1 MDNSFKNEGFS
12 NIKIKNSIAKKFK
25 VFVLKNKE
33 SNSMTLSQMLEFFE
47 KHQLSPNDEI
57 PNHLIKVEKRVLK
70 RINAVIAILKDIEK
84 TQTKP
89 TLGMLQALFS
99 ADEKEKKPPMFLE
112 KKKSQR
118 TLEEELKLWEKSN
131 ELE

>member
-12 NIKIKNSIAKKFK
+12 NIKIKNSIAKKFRS
-25 VFVLKNKE
+25 FALKNKE
-33 SNSMTLSQMLEFFE
+33 SNSMILSQMLEFFE
-47 KHQLSPNDEI
+47 KHQLSPTDEI
-57 PNHLIKVEKRVLK
+57 PNHLIKVEKRILK

-89 TLGMLQALFS
+89 TLGMLQALFT

-118 TLEEELKLWEKSN
+118 TLEEELKLREISN

>member
-12 NIKIKNSIAKKFK
+12 NIKIKNSIAKKFRS
-25 VFVLKNKE
+25 FALKNKE
-33 SNSMTLSQMLEFFE
+33 SNSMILSQMLEFFE
-47 KHQLSPNDEI
+47 KHQLSPTDEI
-57 PNHLIKVEKRVLK
+57 PNHLIKVEKRILK

-89 TLGMLQALFS
+89 TLGMLQALFT

-118 TLEEELKLWEKSN
+118 TLEEELKLWEKST

>member
-12 NIKIKNSIAKKFK
+12 NIKIKNSIAKKFRS
-25 VFVLKNKE
+25 FALKNKE

-47 KHQLSPNDEI
+47 KHQLSPDDEI
-57 PNHLIKVEKRVLK
+57 PNHLIKVEKRILK
-70 RINAVIAILKDIEK
+70 RINAVIAIIKDIEK

-89 TLGMLQALFS
+89 TLGMLQALFT
-99 ADEKEKKPPMFLE
+99 ADEKEKKSPMFVE
-112 KKKSQR
+112 KKRSQR

-131 ELE
+131 EFE

>member
-1 MDNSFKNEGFS
+1 MDKSFKNEGFS
-12 NIKIKNSIAKKFK
+12 NIKIKNSIAKKFR

-33 SNSMTLSQMLEFFE
+33 SNSITLYQMLEFFE

-57 PNHLIKVEKRVLK
+57 PNHLIQVEKRILK
-70 RINAVIAILKDIEK
+70 RINSVIAILKDIEK

-89 TLGMLQALFS
+89 TLGMLQALFMT
-99 ADEKEKKPPMFLE
+99 EEKKAAPMYIE

-118 TLEEELKLWEKSN
+118 TLEEELELLEKSDD
-131 ELE
+131 LK

>member
-1 MDNSFKNEGFS
+1 MDKSFKNEGFS
-12 NIKIKNSIAKKFK
+12 NIKIKSSIAKKFR

-33 SNSMTLSQMLEFFE
+33 SNSMTLDQMLEFFE
-47 KHQLSPNDEI
+47 RHQLSPNDEI
-57 PNHLIKVEKRVLK
+57 PNHLIQVEKRILK

-89 TLGMLQALFS
+89 TLGMLQALFMT
-99 ADEKEKKPPMFLE
+99 EEKKTTPMYIE

-118 TLEEELKLWEKSN
+118 TLEEELKLLEKSDD
-131 ELE
+131 LK

>member
-1 MDNSFKNEGFS
+1 
-12 NIKIKNSIAKKFK
+12 
-25 VFVLKNKE
+25 
-33 SNSMTLSQMLEFFE
+33 MTLSQMLEFFE
-47 KHQLSPNDEI
+47 KHQLSPTDEI
-57 PNHLIKVEKRVLK
+57 PNHLIKVEKRILK

-89 TLGMLQALFS
+89 TLGMLQALFT
-99 ADEKEKKPPMFLE
+99 ADEKEKKSPMFLE

>member
-12 NIKIKNSIAKKFK
+12 NIKIKNSIAKKFRS
-25 VFVLKNKE
+25 FALKNKE
-33 SNSMTLSQMLEFFE
+33 SNSMILSQMLEFFE
-47 KHQLSPNDEI
+47 KHQLSPTDEI
-57 PNHLIKVEKRVLK
+57 PNHLIKVEKRILK

-89 TLGMLQALFS
+89 TLGMLQALFT